1 LTQSR
6 KHALEQRLAALLVG
20 DIRRALEAED
30 GLLAQAVAA
39 SEKDEEAGREVAEAE
54 HELDLFVNNP
64 KLMSV
69 IGEQNF
75 VEGVEVRQQALDEA
89 RRALADISSQ
99 SELAAELS
107 DGDLLRA
114 WPTLSVSE
122 RRRLMHGLL
131 DRVVITRATG
141 RGRHAEPI
149 GERTQIM
156 LRGNVLLTPVETASN
171 SGPATVAQAERDRR
185 APTAMEL
192 GSTNGQ
198 LPPYDGAHH

>member
-1 LTQSR
+1 
-6 KHALEQRLAALLVG
+6 
-20 DIRRALEAED
+20 
-30 GLLAQAVAA
+30 
-39 SEKDEEAGREVAEAE
+39 VAEAE

-69 IGEQNF
+69 IGEQKF

-122 RRRLMHGLL
+122 KRRLMHGLL

-156 LRGNVLLTPVETASN
+156 LRGNALLTPVETASN
-171 SGPATVAQAERDRR
+171 SGPATVAPSR
-185 APTAMEL
+185 T
-192 GSTNGQ
+192 
-198 LPPYDGAHH
+198 